1 MRQIAASNYSPE
13 RLNAALELQREK
25 GLAEFTALQPHYN
38 LAEREFERTLLP
50 VADAWNLAVL
60 PYFSLAKGFL
70 TGKYRPGG
78 KAVKSERAEAARAYL
93 DRGGADVLKA
103 LDEVAE
109 ARDVPVPAVALAWL
123 RAHPRVEAP
132 IASARTVEQLEQIL
146 PAATLEL
153 TPQEVDLLSASSRA
167 LG

>member
-1 MRQIAASNYSPE
+1 M
-13 RLNAALELQREK
+13 
-25 GLAEFTALQPHYN
+25 
-38 LAEREFERTLLP
+38 
-50 VADAWNLAVL
+50 
-60 PYFSLAKGFL
+60 
-70 TGKYRPGG
+70 
-78 KAVKSERAEAARAYL
+78 KSERAEAARAYL
-93 DRGGADVLKA
+93 DDGGAVVLEA
-103 LDEVAE
+103 LDEVAG

-153 TPQEVDLLSASSRA
+153 SPQEVDLLSASSRP